1 MAGDRR
7 GRSVQ
12 NALDDELMGTIT
24 NYATLQSAIA
34 DYLNRADLTA
44 QIQTFIQFAE
54 ADLNTRLRSRE
65 MIVNATATSDGQFVA
80 LPPDWLEAINMMI
93 VGGQSPLRYI
103 TPDEADTIIKAQT
116 YTSTRFY
123 SMTTGVIELVPP
135 AVDDITIDMVYY
147 GKIPALSDANTT
159 NWLLTK
165 APDVYLYGALTH
177 AAPFLMDDQRMAVF
191 SQIYL
196 ARVQSLQDES
206 QKALHSGSPLISRP
220 RGVYG

>member
-1 MAGDRR
+1 
-7 GRSVQ
+7 
-12 NALDDELMGTIT
+12 MGTIT

-44 QIQTFIQFAE
+44 QIQTFIQFCE

-65 MIVNATATSDGQFVA
+65 MIVNATATSDGQFVS

-103 TPDEADTIIKAQT
+103 TPDEADVINKAQT

-123 SMTTGVIELVPP
+123 SMTTGIIELVPP

-177 AAPFLMDDQRMAVF
+177 AAPFLMDDQRMPVF

-206 QKALHSGSPLISRP
+206 QKALHSGSPLIARP
-220 RGVYG
+220 RSVYG

>member
-1 MAGDRR
+1 
-7 GRSVQ
+7 
-12 NALDDELMGTIT
+12 MGTIT

-147 GKIPALSDANTT
+147 GKIPALSDAITT

>member
-1 MAGDRR
+1 
-7 GRSVQ
+7 
-12 NALDDELMGTIT
+12 MGTIT

-34 DYLNRADLTA
+34 DYLNRADLTS
-44 QIQTFIQFAE
+44 QIQTFIQFCE

-177 AAPFLMDDQRMAVF
+177 AAPFLMDDQRMPVF

>member
-1 MAGDRR
+1 
-7 GRSVQ
+7 
-12 NALDDELMGTIT
+12 MGTIT

-116 YTSTRFY
+116 SPAPGSTR
-123 SMTTGVIELVPP
+123 
-135 AVDDITIDMVYY
+135 
-147 GKIPALSDANTT
+147 
-159 NWLLTK
+159 
-165 APDVYLYGALTH
+165 
-177 AAPFLMDDQRMAVF
+177 
-191 SQIYL
+191 
-196 ARVQSLQDES
+196 
-206 QKALHSGSPLISRP
+206 
-220 RGVYG
+220 

>member
-1 MAGDRR
+1 
-7 GRSVQ
+7 
-12 NALDDELMGTIT
+12 MGTIT

-34 DYLNRADLTA
+34 DYLNRADLTS
-44 QIQTFIQFAE
+44 QIQTFIQFCE

>member
-1 MAGDRR
+1 
-7 GRSVQ
+7 
-12 NALDDELMGTIT
+12 MGTIT

-44 QIQTFIQFAE
+44 QIQTFIQFCE

-177 AAPFLMDDQRMAVF
+177 AAPFLMDDQRMGVF

>member
-1 MAGDRR
+1 M
-7 GRSVQ
+7 
-12 NALDDELMGTIT
+12 
-24 NYATLQSAIA
+24 QSAIA

-44 QIQTFIQFAE
+44 QIQTFIQFCE

-80 LPPDWLEAINMMI
+80 LPSDWLEAINMMI

-220 RGVYG
+220 RSVYG